1 MKLFGRFIAIVSLL
15 VVGTFYVATNAHAQ
29 IFLPDE
35 NPPELL
41 PVDLTKPSAPSAPPS
56 REAIANDPYCT
67 TYCTA
72 RPNDPS
78 CSVCQT
84 GVTDD
89 NRADSVNIGNPL
101 DSNFATGGTTERLG
115 NTAVETV
122 QNRLARLLS
131 TMLRGIAAL
140 SLLPIVVGGFQMI
153 ISQGSEDKVARGK
166 QTLYFGVVGLF
177 LALVAIAFFQTMLS
191 FLNFTT

>member
-1 MKLFGRFIAIVSLL
+1 MKRALFALCFSIGLVGGL
-15 VVGTFYVATNAHAQ
+15 VVAA
-29 IFLPDE
+29 
-35 NPPELL
+35 
-41 PVDLTKPSAPSAPPS
+41 PV
-56 REAIANDPYCT
+56 
-67 TYCTA
+67 
-72 RPNDPS
+72 
-78 CSVCQT
+78 
-84 GVTDD
+84 
-89 NRADSVNIGNPL
+89 RAGDSVNVGNPL
-101 DSNFATGGTTERLG
+101 NSNFATGGTTERLG

-177 LALVAIAFFQTMLS
+177 LALIAIAFFQTMLS
-191 FLNFTT
+191 FLNFSS

>member
-1 MKLFGRFIAIVSLL
+1 MKRLFLAMCLSICLTTSFVAVAPVS
-15 VVGTFYVATNAHAQ
+15 
-29 IFLPDE
+29 
-35 NPPELL
+35 
-41 PVDLTKPSAPSAPPS
+41 
-56 REAIANDPYCT
+56 ANDSI
-67 TYCTA
+67 
-72 RPNDPS
+72 N
-78 CSVCQT
+78 V
-84 GVTDD
+84 
-89 NRADSVNIGNPL
+89 GNPL

-115 NTAVETV
+115 KNAVETV

-177 LALVAIAFFQTMLS
+177 LALIAIAFFQTMLS
-191 FLNFTT
+191 FLTFTS